1 MNTIKSTTEQK
12 GNNYLVD
19 IAIPLTAELE
29 NSWTVQL
36 IFSCDTGKLNEN
48 GWHCI
53 HIAEKDWWTGTKSK
67 VSANIVGGS
76 AWDTESP
83 FASIGNSTHWTFTSR
98 K

>member
-29 NSWTVQL
+29 NSLTVQL

-48 GWHCI
+48 G
-53 HIAEKDWWTGTKSK
+53 
-67 VSANIVGGS
+67 
-76 AWDTESP
+76 
-83 FASIGNSTHWTFTSR
+83 
-98 K
+98 